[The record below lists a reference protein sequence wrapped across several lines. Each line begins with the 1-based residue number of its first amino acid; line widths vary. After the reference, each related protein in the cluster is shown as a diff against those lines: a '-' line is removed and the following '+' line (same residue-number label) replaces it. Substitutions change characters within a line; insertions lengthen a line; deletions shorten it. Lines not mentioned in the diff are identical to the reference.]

1 MEQTRFYL
9 FISELFI
16 ADFRFQSGNEIRK
29 KTVLFFLYRTLIF
42 FLELFIKTACGIN
55 EKQM

>member
-1 MEQTRFYL
+1 M